1 MSEMLEPFL
10 VSPTN
15 KLRLDPHEDRTS
27 FNVHITSATVVFVV
41 ESHSSFKIRTLPKK
55 KKRKSCDMVRLIHLV
70 STTTESFLR

>member
-27 FNVHITSATVVFVV
+27 FHVHITSATAVFVV
-41 ESHSSFKIRTLPKK
+41 ESNFSFNIRTLPKQNK
-55 KKRKSCDMVRLIHLV
+55 KKK
-70 STTTESFLR
+70 